1 VAKTVSI
8 PLENPLKGHGGVSI
22 DAVIVREPTY
32 NEFMQHGDPFIWVPL
47 ESGGA
52 FASETPD
59 VLAAYA
65 AILVTEPKDKLL
77 LEQGGFELARKIR
90 STIMG
95 FFLPVA
101 ADKEGSP
108 K

>member
-1 VAKTVSI
+1 MGKTVRI
-8 PLENPLKGHGGVSI
+8 PLDTPIIGHGGVKI
-22 DAVIVREPTY
+22 DAVIVREPTFD
-32 NEFMQHGDPFIWVPL
+32 EFMLHGDPFIWVPL

-52 FASETPD
+52 FASETPE
-59 VLAAYA
+59 VLATYA

-77 LEQGGFELARKIR
+77 LSQGGFELARKIR

-101 ADKEGSP
+101 AAKEDSS